1 MTTGSRKKGLLRG
14 RPERDYAAE
23 LLPVEVPVLDDF
35 ESEDDDEVE
44 LDDFESEPDVDDFED
59 VDADELLEEEP
70 RLSLR

>member
-1 MTTGSRKKGLLRG
+1 MAGLSAV
-14 RPERDYAAE
+14 YAAE

-35 ESEDDDEVE
+35 ESEEDDDEVE

-59 VDADELLEEEP
+59 DDAGELLEEEP